1 MEADEMYRAP
11 ALPEELGD
19 NNEPETGSDW
29 YVWSPTIGPSNHL
42 PAAPGSPSTID
53 PLSIATATSLASRL
67 NWSESKPEG

>member
-11 ALPEELGD
+11 ALPEECGD
-19 NNEPETGSDW
+19 ENEGETGSDW

-53 PLSIATATSLASRL
+53 PLSIATAISLAAQLCWRV
-67 NWSESKPEG
+67 WKQRG